1 MPRNRE
7 KTKAHAG
14 TEVRKNSDTAR
25 VGMPHFFV
33 KYVKRVEQSAAPKAQ
48 ILMAVSFLKV
58 GQIASKKVEAKTK
71 T

>member
-1 MPRNRE
+1 
-7 KTKAHAG
+7 
-14 TEVRKNSDTAR
+14 
-25 VGMPHFFV
+25 MPHFFV